1 MTDQEK
7 QDITSKMDVAKRED
21 RTDWKG
27 PQGHE
32 DEDPVECMIVD
43 NKIVDKKV
51 IMRKASIVSKHFKTN
66 FNVLSP
72 PQYLKF
78 LIHL

>member
-1 MTDQEK
+1 
-7 QDITSKMDVAKRED
+7 MDVAKRED

-51 IMRKASIVSKHFKTN
+51 ITRKASIVSKHFKKN
-66 FNVLSP
+66 LNVFIP
-72 PQYLKF
+72 PN
-78 LIHL
+78 I

>member
-7 QDITSKMDVAKRED
+7 QDITSKMDVAKREE

-27 PQGHE
+27 AQEHE
-32 DEDPVECMIVD
+32 NEEPVECMIVD

-51 IMRKASIVSKHFKTN
+51 ILRKASIVSKHFKA
-66 FNVLSP
+66 
-72 PQYLKF
+72 KF
-78 LIHL
+78 